1 MKIRSIMRV
10 LVAGTV
16 ALAVNMILLW
26 LADHF
31 GIVTARG
38 GFQRLTKLWTTP
50 WLVATGADA
59 LWSRWQLPDPSS
71 ALFMAA
77 FKIAA
82 GLMMALVYAAIEP
95 ALPGR
100 WWTKGLLYAL
110 IVWLLNAVVV
120 LPLLGEGFA
129 GTESLTGAGIMTFA
143 LAHTAF
149 FLVLAGLYHPRHRR
163 ARVV

>member
-59 LWSRWQLPDPSS
+59 LWSRWQLPDPGS
-71 ALFMAA
+71 ALFMTA

-95 ALPGR
+95 ALSGR

-110 IVWLLNAVVV
+110 IVWLLNAAIV

-129 GTESLTGAGIMTFA
+129 GTESLTAVGIITFA

-149 FLVLAGLYHPRHRR
+149 FFVLAGLYRPRHWG